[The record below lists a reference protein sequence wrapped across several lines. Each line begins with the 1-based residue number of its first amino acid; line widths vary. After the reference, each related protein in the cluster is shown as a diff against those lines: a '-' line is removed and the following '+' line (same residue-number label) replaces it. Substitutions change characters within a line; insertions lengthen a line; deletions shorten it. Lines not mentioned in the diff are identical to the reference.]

1 MKSYIVETTSGGLYL
16 RNRKFIKGR
25 RNYNEEEVEE
35 KEEKEALF
43 NEGEQGLLDQQRERA
58 EPALTPR
65 SYAAVV
71 AGSSRIQP
79 GPVTRS
85 RAKLQDA
92 V

>member
-16 RNRKFIKGR
+16 RNRKFIKER
-25 RNYNEEEVEE
+25 RNYNEEEV
-35 KEEKEALF
+35 EEKEALF